1 LTPNV
6 YEIDPPARDTDE
18 DTIDEEVG
26 VLRWDCCGLYDDEDG
41 LLSKEGARAPPP
53 FSCSRLVKL
62 GLKVDDPAPKAVGG
76 FGIVELSP
84 EPVPYFA
91 YAPVGGNR
99 LPPKLGFSLICL
111 LSQSIIC

>member
-1 LTPNV
+1 M
-6 YEIDPPARDTDE
+6 DPPASDIDE

-41 LLSKEGARAPPP
+41 LLSKRELGGSP
-53 FSCSRLVKL
+53 FNCSRLVKL
-62 GLKVDDPAPKAVGG
+62 GLKVVDPAPKAVGG
-76 FGIVELSP
+76 FGIVELRP

-91 YAPVGGNR
+91 YAPVGGKR